1 MNHLASPHLID
12 DGSPARRSDTARC
25 SICAVKTMCVPRNVD
40 KGTLGSL
47 EKLIN
52 SARSLRRGQY
62 VYGSDHEARYL
73 FAVRSGAVKT
83 VARTRDGREQIVGV
97 HRPGDALGLD
107 GLATGKHAFDAVAL
121 HDTTVCLIPY
131 SQLRQMCNETPAIQ
145 QRIFEIMGRQLVQV
159 TNGRLN
165 ASLQSVEARVV
176 GFFID
181 LAENNAMRGF
191 SSREFTMYMTRAE
204 AGNYLGTTLET
215 VSRVI
220 SALSRDGI
228 IEAHGKRI
236 RVLDP
241 ERLQARL
248 VSHATK
254 PEHVPLHAA
263 KPEHVAADADRVEE
277 TALDDEVCESV

>member
-1 MNHLASPHLID
+1 MSQLASPNSID
-12 DGSPARRSDTARC
+12 DGSPARRSDIARC
-25 SICAVKTMCVPRNVD
+25 SICAMQTLCVPRNVD
-40 KGTLGSL
+40 KATLGSL
-47 EKLIN
+47 EKLIQ

-62 VYGSDHEARYL
+62 VYSSDHEARYL

-83 VARTRDGREQIVGV
+83 MARTRDGREQIVGV

-107 GLATGKHAFDAVAL
+107 GLATGTYAFDAVAL

-131 SQLRQMCNETPAIQ
+131 NQFRQMCNEMPAVQ
-145 QRIFEIMGRQLVQV
+145 QRLFEIMGRQLVQV
-159 TNGRLN
+159 ANGRLS
-165 ASLQSVEARVV
+165 ACMQSVEARVV
-176 GFFID
+176 GFFIE

-204 AGNYLGTTLET
+204 VGNYLGTTLET
-215 VSRVI
+215 VCRVI

-241 ERLQARL
+241 DRLKARL

-254 PEHVPLHAA
+254 PEQVT
-263 KPEHVAADADRVEE
+263 ADAVRDEE
-277 TALDDEVCESV
+277 STLVDEVCESV